1 MQYPA
6 PVQPLAPVAPS
17 FDGNQPCAYVDPD
30 LFFPPLGRA
39 VPVVRAAK
47 AVCATCRF
55 MQPCLEYAVARPDL
69 LGIWGGTTERERA
82 ALRRARGHIKHPV
95 AVAS

>member
-30 LFFPPLGRA
+30 LFFPPLGPA
-39 VPVVRAAK
+39 
-47 AVCATCRF
+47 
-55 MQPCLEYAVARPDL
+55 L
-69 LGIWGGTTERERA
+69 LGIGGGTTERVRA
-82 ALRRARGHIKHPV
+82 ALRRGRGHIKHPV